1 MCEKHVLF
9 IIQIVMNWYALIMI
23 SISALVSLL
32 AVNWIYFKILK
43 IAKEKNLVDNPDA
56 RKLQKNPVPVVGGL
70 AVFFGLIMGTL
81 AGIAIFG
88 FFGSDTVNGNDM
100 ITVARMLPIMLG
112 MSIMLYVGC
121 MDDIL
126 GLSPKARFLIEILVI
141 LGLIFSSGISI
152 DSLHNMWTIGE
163 IPTWIAIPLT
173 IFAGVGII
181 NAINMVDGVNGLSS
195 GLCITCCILF
205 GIMFYGSEDY
215 INSVLAFSMAASL
228 LPFFVHNVFGNTSRM
243 FIGDA
248 GTMIMGILMTWFV
261 MCAMHDGAHFDV
273 KGFTVCPTA
282 LVVAILSVPVAD
294 TLRVMTMRVIQGK
307 SPFNPDKTHLH
318 HAFVAIGV
326 SHSITA
332 LSEILINLFI
342 VGVWYITTLLG
353 APLQCQLYAVV
364 LIAAILVWG
373 TYFFLDH
380 ENKSNS
386 RKAEWLRNFSV
397 KTHMGKTEWW
407 QRFSYKLDSPEYN
420 EHELK
425 HLRKRLERKFSNYKK
440 D

>member
-1 MCEKHVLF
+1 
-9 IIQIVMNWYALIMI
+9 MNWYALILI
-23 SISALVSLL
+23 LLSAIVSLF

-70 AVFFGLIMGTL
+70 AVFFGVIMGAL
-81 AGIAIFG
+81 AGAAFFG
-88 FFGSDTVNGNDM
+88 FFGNTTIIGND
-100 ITVARMLPIMLG
+100 ITSIARMLPLILG

-141 LGLIFSSGISI
+141 LGLIFSSNISI
-152 DSLHNMWTIGE
+152 DSLHNMWNIGD

-195 GLCITCCILF
+195 GLCITCCMLF
-205 GIMFYGSEDY
+205 GIMFYGSKDY

-228 LPFFVHNVFGNTSRM
+228 LPFFIHNVFGNTSRM

-248 GTMIMGILMTWFV
+248 GTMVMGILMTWFV
-261 MCAMHDGAHFDV
+261 MCAMHDGAHFDI
-273 KGFTVCPTA
+273 KGVSVCPTA
-282 LVVAILSVPVAD
+282 MVVAILSVPIAD
-294 TLRVMTMRVIQGK
+294 TLRVMTMRVMRGK

-332 LSEILINLFI
+332 LSEILINLFV
-342 VGVWYITTLLG
+342 VGMWYTITLLG
-353 APLQCQLYAVV
+353 APLQCQLYSVV

-380 ENKSNS
+380 ENTSNS

-397 KTHMGKTEWW
+397 KTHLGNTEWW

-425 HLRKRLERKFSNYKK
+425 NLRKRLERKFSNYKK

>member
-1 MCEKHVLF
+1 MAQKHTTMCEKHVLF

-100 ITVARMLPIMLG
+100 ITVSRMLPIMLG

-181 NAINMVDGVNGLSS
+181 NAINMVDGVNGLS
-195 GLCITCCILF
+195 LF
-205 GIMFYGSEDY
+205 FIP
-215 INSVLAFSMAASL
+215 SVS
-228 LPFFVHNVFGNTSRM
+228 
-243 FIGDA
+243 
-248 GTMIMGILMTWFV
+248 
-261 MCAMHDGAHFDV
+261 HFDV
-273 KGFTVCPTA
+273 KFILVEFFIGQVFNLLVSCFT
-282 LVVAILSVPVAD
+282 IS
-294 TLRVMTMRVIQGK
+294 
-307 SPFNPDKTHLH
+307 
-318 HAFVAIGV
+318 
-326 SHSITA
+326 
-332 LSEILINLFI
+332 NLFVPSLCHFSLPLFSFSWNLVLSLFPYI
-342 VGVWYITTLLG
+342 V
-353 APLQCQLYAVV
+353 
-364 LIAAILVWG
+364 
-373 TYFFLDH
+373 
-380 ENKSNS
+380 
-386 RKAEWLRNFSV
+386 
-397 KTHMGKTEWW
+397 
-407 QRFSYKLDSPEYN
+407 
-420 EHELK
+420 
-425 HLRKRLERKFSNYKK
+425 
-440 D
+440 

>member
-1 MCEKHVLF
+1 
-9 IIQIVMNWYALIMI
+9 MNWYALIMI
-23 SISALVSLL
+23 LLSAIVSLF

-70 AVFFGLIMGTL
+70 AVFFGVIMGAL
-81 AGIAIFG
+81 AGAAFFG
-88 FFGSDTVNGNDM
+88 FFGNTTIIGND
-100 ITVARMLPIMLG
+100 ITSIARMLPLILG

-126 GLSPKARFLIEILVI
+126 GLSPKARFLIEK
-141 LGLIFSSGISI
+141 
-152 DSLHNMWTIGE
+152 
-163 IPTWIAIPLT
+163 
-173 IFAGVGII
+173 
-181 NAINMVDGVNGLSS
+181 GLSS
-195 GLCITCCILF
+195 GLCITCCMLF
-205 GIMFYGSEDY
+205 GIMFYGSKDY

-228 LPFFVHNVFGNTSRM
+228 LPFFIHNVFGNTSRM

-248 GTMIMGILMTWFV
+248 GTMVMGILMTWFV
-261 MCAMHDGAHFDV
+261 MCAMHDGAHFDI
-273 KGFTVCPTA
+273 KGVSVCPTA
-282 LVVAILSVPVAD
+282 MVVAILSVPIAD
-294 TLRVMTMRVIQGK
+294 TLRVMTMRVMRGK

-332 LSEILINLFI
+332 LSEILINLFV
-342 VGVWYITTLLG
+342 VGMWYTITLLG
-353 APLQCQLYAVV
+353 APLQCQLYSVV

-380 ENKSNS
+380 ENTSNS

-397 KTHMGKTEWW
+397 KTHLGNTEWW

-425 HLRKRLERKFSNYKK
+425 NLRKRLERKFSNYKK